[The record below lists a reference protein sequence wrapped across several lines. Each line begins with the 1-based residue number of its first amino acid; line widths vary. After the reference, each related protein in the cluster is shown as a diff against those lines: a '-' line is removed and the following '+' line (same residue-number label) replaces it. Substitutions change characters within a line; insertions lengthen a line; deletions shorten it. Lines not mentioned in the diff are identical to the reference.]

1 MSCKRVIVS
10 HSWKIIMKENN
21 DLCEKCL
28 NLKNMITSDTSAV
41 QINMKLADDIIIMI
55 SNDFQENTL
64 APSRLKSC
72 VHQ

>member
-1 MSCKRVIVS
+1 
-10 HSWKIIMKENN
+10 MKENN
-21 DLCEKCL
+21 DLCEKCP
-28 NLKNMITSDTSAV
+28 NLKNMITSDTGAV

-64 APSRLKSC
+64 APSQLKSC

>member
-1 MSCKRVIVS
+1 MSCKTVIVS

-21 DLCEKCL
+21 DLCEKCP

-64 APSRLKSC
+64 ALSQLKSC